1 MKTKIDTIHSL
12 QNLKEL
18 YSCLYYLSL
27 KKLVAMF
34 PKCHICGK
42 SGVYTEM
49 KDYLIYSVHPKCER
63 GLLSLSLSSKEFQT
77 CSLCKKTLLLS
88 KDEFKTHLVNYHSK
102 EALADL
108 IINGVIKI

>member
-1 MKTKIDTIHSL
+1 ML
-12 QNLKEL
+12 
-18 YSCLYYLSL
+18 
-27 KKLVAMF
+27 
-34 PKCHICGK
+34 PKCHICGE

-63 GLLSLSLSSKEFQT
+63 GLLSLSLSSKEFQI
-77 CSLCKKTLLLS
+77 CSLCKKTLSSS

-108 IINGVIKI
+108 ITNCIVKDLEGK

>member
-1 MKTKIDTIHSL
+1 MNQVAESIFQERRIGRTKPKRNFTF
-12 QNLKEL
+12 
-18 YSCLYYLSL
+18 
-27 KKLVAMF
+27 KLVAML
-34 PKCHICGK
+34 PKCHICGE

-63 GLLSLSLSSKEFQT
+63 GLLSLSLSPKEFQI
-77 CSLCKKTLLLS
+77 CSLCKKTLLSS

-108 IINGVIKI
+108 ITNYIVKI